1 MNKEHKNILLL
12 IIRGQTTNFGN
23 IIFDYANKLLIA
35 NLASRSSF
43 FMMIYQSTES
53 VIQLIFNLFAGY
65 VADFSDRKRMLII
78 TDLIAAIATF
88 FLFLFYSPQNIWALI
103 VVNIL
108 LAILFSFNGPA
119 YKAIIKDLLSSDG
132 ILTYNSFS
140 KIVAE
145 IVSVGAPLASVFV
158 IHQFG
163 FKYGMLINSLSFLVS
178 ALCEY
183 HFHIQYQHENIQSK
197 FFSGIKEGF
206 LYLYK
211 DKTLLTILITAS
223 FLNFLDAIY
232 AFYLPF
238 TSSFSDFHNIFAYI
252 LVAQSIGSIIGA
264 LIISLVKK
272 KIELK
277 HFLHFLLPGAISL
290 MLINSL
296 KFSQVIILILFAIF
310 STTVAMFN
318 VNLMS
323 HLQISIDSNFLGRIF
338 SIIFTI
344 SGLFA
349 PFGTL
354 FASWIDIKSWQIF
367 QLIGIGQ
374 LVIYLVS
381 LLFINLNSEKS

>member
-1 MNKEHKNILLL
+1 M
-12 IIRGQTTNFGN
+12 
-23 IIFDYANKLLIA
+23 LIA
-35 NLASRSSF
+35 
-43 FMMIYQSTES
+43 
-53 VIQLIFNLFAGY
+53 
-65 VADFSDRKRMLII
+65 
-78 TDLIAAIATF
+78 TDLIAATATF
-88 FLFLFYSPQNIWALI
+88 FLFLCYSPQNIWALI